1 MELGEVPSTNSGRA
15 EAVSKVTFSTEWM
28 GAGAPTSTGGFSC
41 GISTHITAPA
51 CSATATINAA
61 TTVHLLGDSY
71 TVADDATR
79 CRYGPLAAGGR
90 DIRTTRAFR
99 APSEVFN
106 VVVCILVF
114 GREG

>member
-1 MELGEVPSTNSGRA
+1 
-15 EAVSKVTFSTEWM
+15 
-28 GAGAPTSTGGFSC
+28 
-41 GISTHITAPA
+41 
-51 CSATATINAA
+51 
-61 TTVHLLGDSY
+61 LLGDSY

-79 CRYGPLAAGGR
+79 CRYGRLAAGGR